1 MVFVDNLD
9 TVSDYSTSNFNINDL
24 NLNKI
29 YDTFYHHDEILI
41 YAQDDTSQ
49 NKLIKLKDNG
59 EITQEMNLGAHPDFG
74 IQFFKLNFWFT

>member
-9 TVSDYSTSNFNINDL
+9 TASSDYSTSNFNINDL

-29 YDTFYHHDEILI
+29 YDTFYHNDEILI
-41 YAQDDTSQ
+41 YAQDNESF

-59 EITQEMNLGAHPDFG
+59 EITHEMNLGAHPDF
-74 IQFFKLNFWFT
+74 